1 MDLRYLERN
10 GSEIT
15 GSNPRNEWKVSINRK
30 LKFMKTNRITVG
42 QAVVRFL
49 KNQYV
54 ERDGIENPFFAGCL
68 GIFGHGIVA
77 GVGEGL
83 MENPDFR
90 YYMTRNEQS
99 SVHIAI
105 AYAKMKNRMG
115 TFACISSIGPGAT
128 NMVTGAA
135 CATINRLPV
144 LIIPGDI
151 FAGRKVAPVL
161 QQLESPASQDISV
174 NDCFKPVSKYWDR
187 INRPEQL
194 ITSLPEVMR
203 VLTSPSETG
212 AVTLALPQDVQ
223 AEAFDFPEELF
234 RKRIWKIARPRPDSG
249 ILKEAAELIKA
260 SKKPV
265 IIAGGGVIYS
275 QATEILKSL
284 VERTGIPVAETFA
297 GKGSL
302 PYNHLS
308 NLGAAGATGTPGANE
323 FTSEADLIIGIGT
336 RYSDFTTASK
346 TAFQN
351 PEVKFIN
358 INITDF
364 DSHKHSALPLISD
377 AKACLEEL
385 SQELVNYRVSDEYR
399 QRAANLNIK
408 WDKQVSEFYKATG
421 ELPVSQ
427 VEVVGAVNDFADPDD
442 VVLCAAGSLP
452 GDLHKLWR
460 TVDPKGFHLEYGYST
475 MGYECAAG
483 IGAKMA
489 CPDREI
495 YVMVGDGNYLMMNNE
510 IVTSIQEGIKFIIV
524 LLNNNGFGSIGGL
537 SQSIGSQRFGTK
549 YRYRSE
555 VTGLLTGDPLPVDF
569 AQNAR
574 SLGAYVIEAHDI
586 NSLKE
591 ALAEAKKQT
600 ATTVITIETDL
611 YKGIPGYAW
620 WEVAI
625 SEVSEIET
633 VKEAY
638 KDYMKNRKKQRYF
651 L

>member
-1 MDLRYLERN
+1 
-10 GSEIT
+10 
-15 GSNPRNEWKVSINRK
+15 
-30 LKFMKTNRITVG
+30 MKTNRITAG

-105 AYAKMKNRMG
+105 AYAKMKNRLG

-128 NMVTGAA
+128 NMITGAA

-151 FAGRKVAPVL
+151 FARRNVAPVL
-161 QQLESPASQDISV
+161 QQLESPSSQDISV

-194 ITSLPEVMR
+194 ITALPEVMR
-203 VLTSPSETG
+203 VLTSPADTG
-212 AVTLALPQDVQ
+212 AVTLAIPQDVQ
-223 AEAFDFPEELF
+223 AEAFDFPEKLF
-234 RKRIWKIARPRPDSG
+234 RKRVWRVARPRPDSNL
-249 ILKEAAELIKA
+249 LKDAVEMIRS

-275 QATEILKSL
+275 QATDILKTI

-302 PYNHLS
+302 PYNHPL
-308 NLGAAGATGTPGANE
+308 NLGAVGVTGTPGANE

-358 INITDF
+358 INIADF
-364 DSHKHSALPLISD
+364 DSYKHCALPLTAD

-385 SQELVNYRVSDEYR
+385 NTLLTDFKVTDEYIKR
-399 QRAANLNIK
+399 SANLNK
-408 WDKQVSEFYKATG
+408 TWDKQVSELYKVTG
-421 ELPVSQ
+421 LQPVTQ
-427 VEVVGAVNDFADPDD
+427 AEVVGAVNEFSGPRD

-460 TVDPKGFHLEYGYST
+460 TLDPKGFHLEYGYST

-483 IGAKMA
+483 IGAKIA

-510 IVTSIQEGIKFIIV
+510 IVTAIQEGIKFTII
-524 LLNNNGFGSIGGL
+524 LLNNNGFASIGAL

-549 YRYRSE
+549 YRYRDKE
-555 VTGLLTGDPLPVDF
+555 TGQLTGKILPVDF

-574 SLGAYVIEAHDI
+574 SLGAHVIEAHDI
-586 NSLKE
+586 SSLKK
-591 ALAEAKKQT
+591 ALSEAKVQSKI
-600 ATTVITIETDL
+600 TVITIETDL
-611 YKGIPGYAW
+611 YKGVPGYAW
-620 WEVAI
+620 WEVAV
-625 SEVSEIET
+625 SEVSEIDT
-633 VKEAY
+633 VKKAY
-638 KDYMKNRKKQRYF
+638 QSYIENKKKQKYF

>member
-1 MDLRYLERN
+1 
-10 GSEIT
+10 
-15 GSNPRNEWKVSINRK
+15 
-30 LKFMKTNRITVG
+30 MKTKRITVG

-54 ERDGIENPFFAGCL
+54 ERDGIETPFFAGCL

-105 AYAKMKNRMG
+105 AYAKMKNRLG

-128 NMVTGAA
+128 NMITGAA

-161 QQLESPASQDISV
+161 QQLESPSSQDVSV

-234 RKRIWKIARPRPDSG
+234 SKRVWKIARPRPDSH
-249 ILKEAAELIKA
+249 ILKEAAAMIKA

-275 QATEILKSL
+275 EASEILKNL
-284 VERTGIPVAETFA
+284 VDLTGIPVAETFA

-377 AKACLEEL
+377 AKACLGEL
-385 SQELVNYRVSDEYR
+385 LPELADYRVSVEYR
-399 QRAANLNIK
+399 QHAASMNIN
-408 WDKQVSEFYKATG
+408 WDKQVAEFYRIKG
-421 ELPVSQ
+421 DLPVSQ
-427 VEVVGAVNDFADPDD
+427 VEVVGAVNNFSDPGD

-460 TVDPKGFHLEYGYST
+460 TADPKGFHLEYGYST

-549 YRYRSE
+549 YRYRDE
-555 VTGLLTGDPLPVDF
+555 NTGLLTGDPLPVDF

-574 SLGAYVIEAHDI
+574 SLGAYVIEVHDI
-586 NSLKE
+586 NSLNE
-591 ALAEAKKQT
+591 ALSEAKKQT
-600 ATTVITIETDL
+600 ITTVITIETDL
-611 YKGIPGYAW
+611 YKGIPGNAW
-620 WEVAI
+620 WEVAV

-633 VKEAY
+633 VREAY
-638 KDYMKNRKKQRYF
+638 KDYVNSKKKQRYF

>member
-1 MDLRYLERN
+1 
-10 GSEIT
+10 
-15 GSNPRNEWKVSINRK
+15 
-30 LKFMKTNRITVG
+30 MKTNRLTVG
-42 QAVVRFL
+42 QALVMFL
-49 KNQYV
+49 KNQFV

-77 GVGEGL
+77 GVGEAL
-83 MENPDFR
+83 MENHDFR
-90 YYMTRNEQS
+90 YIMTRNEQA
-99 SVHIAI
+99 SVHIAT
-105 AYAKMKNRMG
+105 AYAKMRNRMG

-151 FAGRKVAPVL
+151 FAYRNVAPVL
-161 QQLESPASQDISV
+161 QQLESPGTQDISV
-174 NDCFKPVSKYWDR
+174 NDCFKPVSRYWDR

-203 VLTSPSETG
+203 VLVSPSDTG

-223 AEAFDFPEELF
+223 TEAFNFPEELF
-234 RKRIWKIARPRPDSG
+234 RKRVWKIPRPRPDEML
-249 ILKEAAELIKA
+249 LKEAAAIIKA
-260 SKKPV
+260 SKNPV

-275 QATEILKSL
+275 QATGALKSV
-284 VERTGIPVAETFA
+284 VEQTGVPVAETFA

-302 PYNHLS
+302 PYDHPS
-308 NLGAAGATGTPGANE
+308 NLGAAGVTGTPGANE
-323 FTSEADLIIGIGT
+323 FTSKADLIIGIGT

-351 PEVKFIN
+351 PEVKFVN
-358 INITDF
+358 INIAEF
-364 DSHKHSALPLISD
+364 DSYKHSALPLTCD

-385 SQELVNYRVSDEYR
+385 SVLLEGYRVPEEYIERTAGSNKEWDE
-399 QRAANLNIK
+399 K
-408 WDKQVSEFYKATG
+408 VSEFFRVTG
-421 ELPVSQ
+421 SLPVSQ
-427 VEVVGAVNDFADPDD
+427 AEVIGAVSEFAGPLD

-460 TVDPKGFHLEYGYST
+460 TSDPKGFHLEYGYST

-510 IVTSIQEGIKFIIV
+510 IVTAIQEGVKYNIIV
-524 LLNNNGFGSIGGL
+524 LNNNGYGSIGAL

-549 YRYRSE
+549 YRYRDKK
-555 VTGLLTGDPLPVDF
+555 TGLLNGNTLPVDF

-574 SLGAYVIEAHDI
+574 SLGAHAIEANDI
-586 NSLKE
+586 PSLKKALKE
-591 ALAEAKKQT
+591 AKENT
-600 ATTVITIETDL
+600 VTTVITIETDL
-611 YKGIPGYAW
+611 YKGVPGFAW
-620 WEVAI
+620 WEVAVAEI
-625 SEVSEIET
+625 SEIET

-638 KDYMKNRKKQRYF
+638 KNYIENKKKQRYF

>member
-1 MDLRYLERN
+1 
-10 GSEIT
+10 
-15 GSNPRNEWKVSINRK
+15 
-30 LKFMKTNRITVG
+30 MKTNRLTVG
-42 QAVVRFL
+42 QAVVKFL

-54 ERDGIENPFFAGCL
+54 ERDGYSNPFFAGCL
-68 GIFGHGIVA
+68 GIFGHGIIA

-90 YYMTRNEQS
+90 YYMTRNEQA

-144 LIIPGDI
+144 LLIPGDI
-151 FAGRKVAPVL
+151 FARRNVAPVL
-161 QQLESPASQDISV
+161 QQLESSSSQDISV

-187 INRPEQL
+187 ISRPEQL
-194 ITSLPEVMR
+194 ITSLPEIMR
-203 VLTSPSETG
+203 VLTSPSDTG

-234 RKRIWKIARPRPDSG
+234 RKRTWKIARPRPDK
-249 ILKEAAELIKA
+249 ILLNEAAGLIKA
-260 SKKPV
+260 SLKPV
-265 IIAGGGVIYS
+265 IVAGGGVLYS
-275 QATEILKSL
+275 EATEILRKFA
-284 VERTGIPVAETFA
+284 EKTGIPVTETFA

-302 PYNHLS
+302 PYDHPS
-308 NLGAAGATGTPGANE
+308 CLGAAGATGTPGANE
-323 FTSEADLIIGIGT
+323 FTSEADLVIGIGT

-358 INITDF
+358 INITEF
-364 DSHKHSALPLISD
+364 DSYKHCALPLVSD
-377 AKACLEEL
+377 AKVCLEEL
-385 SQELVNYRVSDEYR
+385 LDLLKGYKVSDGYR
-399 QRAANLNIK
+399 ERAAILNK
-408 WDKQVSEFYKATG
+408 QWDKQVSEFYKVSG
-421 ELPVSQ
+421 SVPVPQ
-427 VEVVGAVNDFADPDD
+427 AEVVGVVNEFAGPRD

-460 TVDPKGFHLEYGYST
+460 TSDPKGFHLEYGYST

-483 IGAKMA
+483 IGAKLA

-510 IVTSIQEGIKFIIV
+510 IVTAIQEGIRFTII

-537 SQSIGSQRFGTK
+537 SESIGSQRFGTK
-549 YRYRSE
+549 YCYRNE
-555 VTGLLTGDPLPVDF
+555 TTGLLTGDSLPVDF
-569 AQNAR
+569 AENAD
-574 SLGAYVIEAHDI
+574 SLGAHVIETHDI
-586 NSLKE
+586 ASLKKALEE
-591 ALAEAKKQT
+591 ARKQT
-600 ATTVITIETDL
+600 RTTVITIETDL

-620 WEVAI
+620 WDVAI
-625 SEVSEIET
+625 SEVAEIET
-633 VKEAY
+633 VREAY
-638 KDYMKNRKKQRYF
+638 ERYVENRKKERYF

>member
-1 MDLRYLERN
+1 
-10 GSEIT
+10 
-15 GSNPRNEWKVSINRK
+15 
-30 LKFMKTNRITVG
+30 MKTNRLTVG
-42 QAVVRFL
+42 QAVVMFL

-54 ERDGIENPFFAGCL
+54 ERDGIESPFFAGCL
-68 GIFGHGIVA
+68 GIFGHGIIA
-77 GVGEGL
+77 GVGQGL
-83 MENPDFR
+83 SLNTDFR
-90 YYMTRNEQS
+90 YFMTRNEQS
-99 SVHIAI
+99 SVHIAM
-105 AYAKMKNRMG
+105 AYAKMKNRLG

-128 NMVTGAA
+128 NMITGAA

-151 FAGRKVAPVL
+151 FARRNVAPVL
-161 QQLESPASQDISV
+161 QQLESASTQDISV

-187 INRPEQL
+187 INRAEQL

-203 VLTSPSETG
+203 VLTSPADTG
-212 AVTLALPQDVQ
+212 TVTLCLPQDVQ

-234 RKRIWKIARPRPDSG
+234 RKRVWKITRPRPDSSL
-249 ILKEAAELIKA
+249 LKEAVSLIKA

-265 IIAGGGVIYS
+265 IVSGGGVIYS
-275 QATEILKSL
+275 EATEILKQL
-284 VERTGIPVAETFA
+284 VERNGIPVAETFA
-297 GKGSL
+297 GKGAL
-302 PYNHLS
+302 PYNHPS
-308 NLGAAGATGTPGANE
+308 NLGAVGATGTLGANE
-323 FTSEADLIIGIGT
+323 ITEQADLVIGIGT

-351 PEVKFIN
+351 PDVKFIN
-358 INITDF
+358 INIADF
-364 DSHKHSALPLISD
+364 DSWKHSALPLTGD
-377 AKACLEEL
+377 AKVILEEL
-385 SQELVNYRVSDEYR
+385 FESLADYKVADEYR
-399 QRAANLNIK
+399 SYVASLSK
-408 WDKQVSEFYKATG
+408 TWDDQVSKFYKVSG

-427 VEVVGAVNDFADPDD
+427 IEVVGAVNDFAGPRD

-460 TVDPKGFHLEYGYST
+460 TRDPKGFHLEYGYST

-510 IVTSIQEGIKFIIV
+510 IVTAIQEGIKFNII
-524 LLNNNGFGSIGGL
+524 LLNNNGFASIGGL

-549 YRYRSE
+549 YRYRDE
-555 VTGLLTGDPLPVDF
+555 ETGLLTGDILPVDF

-574 SLGAYVIEAHDI
+574 SLGAHVIEAHDI
-586 NSLKE
+586 DSLKS
-591 ALAEAKKQT
+591 ALVEAKSQSR
-600 ATTVITIETDL
+600 TTVITIETSL
-611 YKGIPGYAW
+611 TKGTPGYAW

-625 SEVSEIET
+625 AEVSEIDS
-633 VKEAY
+633 VKKARAEYVEY
-638 KDYMKNRKKQRYF
+638 KKKQRYY

>member
-1 MDLRYLERN
+1 MAN
-10 GSEIT
+10 T
-15 GSNPRNEWKVSINRK
+15 V
-30 LKFMKTNRITVG
+30 RITVG

-54 ERDGIENPFFAGCL
+54 ESDGRQNPFFAGCL

-83 MENPDFR
+83 LENPDFR
-90 YYMTRNEQS
+90 YYMTRNEQA
-99 SVHIAI
+99 SVHIAT
-105 AYAKMKNRMG
+105 AYAKMKNRLG

-128 NMVTGAA
+128 NMITGAA

-151 FAGRKVAPVL
+151 FATRNVAPVL
-161 QQLESPASQDISV
+161 QQLESQSSQDISV

-203 VLTSPSETG
+203 VLTSPADTG

-234 RKRIWKIARPRPDSG
+234 RKRVWKIPRPRPDSD
-249 ILKEAAELIKA
+249 ILKEAVNMIRA
-260 SKKPV
+260 SEKPV

-275 QATEILKSL
+275 QATDVLRKF
-284 VERTGIPVAETFA
+284 VEKTGIPVAETFA

-302 PYNHLS
+302 PYDHAL
-308 NLGAAGATGTPGANE
+308 NLGAAGVTGTPGANK
-323 FTSEADLIIGIGT
+323 FAGEADLIIGIGT

-346 TAFQN
+346 TAFAN

-358 INITDF
+358 INVADF
-364 DSHKHSALPLISD
+364 DSHKQGALPLTSD
-377 AKACLEEL
+377 AKVCLEEL
-385 SQELVNYRVSDEYR
+385 TGLLGNYTTAGSYRKAAADANRSWDE
-399 QRAANLNIK
+399 
-408 WDKQVSEFYKATG
+408 QVEGFFKESGAR
-421 ELPVSQ
+421 PVTQ
-427 VEVVGAVNDFADPDD
+427 AEVVGAVCGFAGPRD

-460 TVDPKGFHLEYGYST
+460 TSDPKGFHLEYGYST

-483 IGAKMA
+483 IGAKLA

-495 YVMVGDGNYLMMNNE
+495 FVMVGDGNYLMMNNE
-510 IVTSIQEGIKFIIV
+510 IVTAIQEGIKYTII
-524 LLNNNGFGSIGGL
+524 LLDNSGFGSIGGL

-549 YRYRSE
+549 YRYRDE
-555 VTGLLTGDPLPVDF
+555 TTGQLSGEKIPVNF
-569 AQNAR
+569 AENAR
-574 SLGAYVIEAHDI
+574 SLGAHVIEAEDI
-586 NSLKE
+586 GSLKK
-591 ALAEAKKQT
+591 ALQEAKKQT
-600 ATTVITIETDL
+600 VTTVITIETDL

-620 WEVAI
+620 WEVAV
-625 SEVSEIET
+625 SEVSEIDS
-633 VKEAY
+633 VKVAY
-638 KDYMKNRKKQRYF
+638 ERYQENKKKQRYH

>member
-1 MDLRYLERN
+1 
-10 GSEIT
+10 
-15 GSNPRNEWKVSINRK
+15 
-30 LKFMKTNRITVG
+30 MKTNRLTVG
-42 QAVVRFL
+42 QAIIRFL

-68 GIFGHGIVA
+68 GIFGHGIIA

-83 MENPDFR
+83 QENPDFK
-90 YYMTRNEQS
+90 YIMTRNEQA
-99 SVHIAI
+99 SVHIAT
-105 AYAKMKNRMG
+105 AYAKMKNRLG

-128 NMVTGAA
+128 NMITGAA

-144 LIIPGDI
+144 LLLPGDI
-151 FAGRKVAPVL
+151 FVTRNVAPVL
-161 QQLESPASQDISV
+161 QQLESPYTQDISV
-174 NDCFKPVSKYWDR
+174 NDCYKPVSKYWDR
-187 INRPEQL
+187 ISRPEQL

-203 VLTSPSETG
+203 VLTSPSDTG

-234 RKRIWKIARPRPDSG
+234 RKRIWRIARPRPDSG
-249 ILKEAAELIKA
+249 ILKEAAGMIRT

-265 IIAGGGVIYS
+265 IVAGGGVIYS
-275 QATEILKSL
+275 EATEILTKF
-284 VERTGIPVAETFA
+284 VEQTGIPVTETFA

-302 PYNHLS
+302 PFDHQS
-308 NLGAAGATGTPGANE
+308 NLGAVGVTGTPGANE
-323 FTSEADLIIGIGT
+323 FTSQSDLVIGIGT

-358 INITDF
+358 INIAEF
-364 DSHKHSALPLISD
+364 DSHKHCALPVTSD
-377 AKACLEEL
+377 ARVCLEEL
-385 SQELVNYRVSDEYR
+385 LNQLAGYKVTDEYTR
-399 QRAANLNIK
+399 HAVSVNK
-408 WDKQVSEFYKATG
+408 DWDNKVNEFFKVSG
-421 ELPVSQ
+421 SLPVTQ
-427 VEVVGAVNDFADPDD
+427 AEVVGAVNEFAGPRD

-460 TVDPKGFHLEYGYST
+460 TTDPKGFHLEYGYST

-495 YVMVGDGNYLMMNNE
+495 FVMVGDGNYLMMNNE
-510 IVTSIQEGIKFIIV
+510 IVTAIQEKVKVTII

-537 SQSIGSQRFGTK
+537 SQSIGSDRFGTR
-549 YRYRSE
+549 YRYRDE
-555 VTGLLTGDPLPVDF
+555 KTGQLTGEKLPVNF

-574 SLGAYVIEAHDI
+574 SLGAHVIEATDI
-586 NSLKE
+586 DSLKK
-591 ALAEAKKQT
+591 ALKEAKKQT
-600 ATTVITIETDL
+600 STTVITIETDL
-611 YKGIPGYAW
+611 YKGVPGYAW
-620 WEVAI
+620 WEVAVA
-625 SEVSEIET
+625 EVSAIDS
-633 VKEAY
+633 VGKAY
-638 KDYMKNRKKQRYF
+638 KDYIKNKKKQRYH

>member
-1 MDLRYLERN
+1 
-10 GSEIT
+10 
-15 GSNPRNEWKVSINRK
+15 
-30 LKFMKTNRITVG
+30 MKTKRITVG

-54 ERDGIENPFFAGCL
+54 ERDGIETPFFAGCL
-68 GIFGHGIVA
+68 GILGHGIVA

-105 AYAKMKNRMG
+105 AYAKMKNRLG

-128 NMVTGAA
+128 NMITGAA

-161 QQLESPASQDISV
+161 QQLESPSSQDVSV

-223 AEAFDFPEELF
+223 TEAFDFPEELF
-234 RKRIWKIARPRPDSG
+234 SKRVWKIARPRPDSH
-249 ILKEAAELIKA
+249 ILKEAAAMIKA

-275 QATEILKSL
+275 EASEILKNL
-284 VERTGIPVAETFA
+284 VDLTGIPVAETFA

-377 AKACLEEL
+377 AKACLGEL
-385 SQELVNYRVSDEYR
+385 LPELADYRVSVEYR
-399 QRAANLNIK
+399 QHAASMNIN
-408 WDKQVSEFYKATG
+408 WDKQVAEFYRIKG
-421 ELPVSQ
+421 DLPVSQ
-427 VEVVGAVNDFADPDD
+427 VEVVGAVNNFSDPGD

-460 TVDPKGFHLEYGYST
+460 TADPKGFHLEYGYST

-549 YRYRSE
+549 YRYRDE
-555 VTGLLTGDPLPVDF
+555 NTGLLTGDPLPVDF

-574 SLGAYVIEAHDI
+574 SLGAYVIEVHDI
-586 NSLKE
+586 NSLNE
-591 ALAEAKKQT
+591 ALSEAKKQT
-600 ATTVITIETDL
+600 ITTVITIETDL
-611 YKGIPGYAW
+611 YKGIPGNAW
-620 WEVAI
+620 WEVAV

-633 VKEAY
+633 VREAY
-638 KDYMKNRKKQRYF
+638 KDYVNSKKKQRYF

>member
-1 MDLRYLERN
+1 M
-10 GSEIT
+10 
-15 GSNPRNEWKVSINRK
+15 
-30 LKFMKTNRITVG
+30 MKTDRLTVG
-42 QAVVRFL
+42 QAVIMFL
-49 KNQYV
+49 KNQYA
-54 ERDGIENPFFAGCL
+54 ERDGVENPFFAGCL

-105 AYAKMKNRMG
+105 AYAKMKNRLM

-128 NMVTGAA
+128 NMITGAA

-144 LIIPGDI
+144 LLIPGDI
-151 FAGRKVAPVL
+151 FARRNVAPVL
-161 QQLESPASQDISV
+161 QQLESPSSQDISV

-203 VLTSPSETG
+203 VLTSQSDTG
-212 AVTLALPQDVQ
+212 AVTLSLPQDVQ

-234 RKRIWKIARPRPDSG
+234 QKRIWKIARPRPDASL
-249 ILKEAAELIKA
+249 LKEAAKMIK
-260 SKKPV
+260 SSRKPV
-265 IIAGGGVIYS
+265 IVAGGGVIYS
-275 QATEILKSL
+275 QATVILQKL
-284 VERTGIPVAETFA
+284 VERTGIPVTETFA

-302 PYNHLS
+302 PYNHPS
-308 NLGAAGATGTPGANE
+308 NLGAVGATGTPGANE
-323 FTSEADLIIGIGT
+323 FTSAADLIIGIGT

-351 PEVKFIN
+351 PQVKFIN
-358 INITDF
+358 INIADF
-364 DSHKHSALPLISD
+364 DSYKHSALPLTAD
-377 AKACLEEL
+377 ARVCIEEL
-385 SQELVNYRVSDEYR
+385 SELLADYSVSAEYR
-399 QRAANLNIK
+399 SRTAEMNK
-408 WDKQVSEFYKATG
+408 TWDKQVREFYKVTG
-421 ELPVSQ
+421 SLPVSQ
-427 VEVVGAVNDFADPDD
+427 AEVVGAVNEFAGPQD

-460 TVDPKGFHLEYGYST
+460 TLDPKGFHLEYGYST

-489 CPDREI
+489 CPEREI
-495 YVMVGDGNYLMMNNE
+495 YVMVGDGNYLMMNTE
-510 IVTSIQEGIKFIIV
+510 IVTAIQEGIKFTII
-524 LLNNNGFGSIGGL
+524 LLNNNGFGSIGAL

-549 YRYRSE
+549 YRYRDE
-555 VTGLLTGDPLPVDF
+555 ETGLLTGEILPVDF

-586 NSLKE
+586 NSLKL
-591 ALAEAKKQT
+591 ALAEAKDQT
-600 ATTVITIETDL
+600 KTTVITIETDL
-611 YKGIPGYAW
+611 YKGVPGYAW
-620 WEVAI
+620 WEVAVA
-625 SEVSEIET
+625 EVAEIDT
-633 VKEAY
+633 VKKAY
-638 KDYMKNRKKQRYF
+638 QNYIENKKRQRYY